1 MKNLGIVAL
10 VILLSASFTSC
21 EKVKGIFDVDVETT
35 LSGDLE
41 IDIPESATKAAGY
54 YEFESFAVID
64 PTVNDDVADN
74 ADRIKEITAD
84 GIIATVTFVSVGD
97 QPTDDLVLF
106 KGTTFTIKNS
116 TIEASWTLQDE
127 WPIQKGSEL
136 KLEDVQGIIY
146 GEVSTILTTLEPFKI
161 ICKGAASLKGISITI
176 TIDIDCTVTGNPF

>member
-1 MKNLGIVAL
+1 MKNLGIVVL
-10 VILLSASFTSC
+10 MVLLSASFTSC
-21 EKVKGIFDVDVETT
+21 EKIKGIFDVDVETT

-84 GIIATVTFVSVGD
+84 GIIATVTNVSIGD

-106 KGTTFTIKNS
+106 KGTTFTIENS
-116 TIEASWTLQDE
+116 NIEASWELQSE
-127 WPIQKGSEL
+127 WPIKKGSEL
-136 KLEDVQGIIY
+136 KLEDVQSIY
-146 GEVSTILTTLEPFKI
+146 GEVSKILTTVEPFTI
-161 ICKGAASLKGISITI
+161 SCIGAASLKGISITI
-176 TIDIDCTVTGNPF
+176 AIDIKTTITGNPF